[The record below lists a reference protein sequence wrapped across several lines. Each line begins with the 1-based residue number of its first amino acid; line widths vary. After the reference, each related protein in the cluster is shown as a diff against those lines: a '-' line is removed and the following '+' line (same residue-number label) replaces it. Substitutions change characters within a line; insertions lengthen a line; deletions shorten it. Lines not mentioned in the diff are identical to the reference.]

1 MCPRRGELAPEP
13 SRFCPACGAPVSTA
27 PVARER
33 REVVTVIF
41 ADVVGSTA
49 LGERVDPETLRWAMQ
64 RWFGRIRDAVERHG
78 GTVENYIGDAVMAV
92 FGVPAAHEDDA
103 LRAVRA
109 AAEIREQGAVLRG
122 DLRRER
128 GLGPCGPHRG
138 QHRGGRHGRRGGRRH
153 LHRWRESFGRGA
165 AVMDAEPS
173 ASSCRATPGARG
185 VDDRGAAAGQLLPW
199 QHRSRCSYS
208 YAEWQPRPSLPL
220 FVAAAMDDG
229 GQRPTRPLSPSS
241 PSPRRSLTPQDV
253 GGSRAD
259 RSRGQRSAR
268 LAARAS
274 VAPRV
279 PTPHVRPIVHRD
291 RIAALAAERVYYAS
305 SRSSSPTLPSDA
317 SSPRCASTA
326 TPSTPAKRAAPATS
340 RARRS
345 ALRGRSWSRA
355 TRSRRSP
362 IDRTSNSQ
370 RCSERRS
377 ITSPCAA
384 ATVRPGS
391 GQPPGVRVEQPR
403 LRCQPRE
410 GRRLTA
416 TP

>member
-13 SRFCPACGAPVSTA
+13 FRFCPACGAPVSTA
-27 PVARER
+27 PVAGER

-64 RWFGRIRDAVERHG
+64 CWFGRIRDAVERHG

-173 ASSCRATPGARG
+173 ASSCRATPGARSVG
-185 VDDRGAAAGQLLPW
+185 DRGAAAGQLLPW

-220 FVAAAMDDG
+220 FVPAAMDDG

-241 PSPRRSLTPQDV
+241 PSPLRSLTPQDV

-259 RSRGQRSAR
+259 RSRGQRSAPRREGRVLR
-268 LAARAS
+268 LVCLHPMSAPSSTATAS
-274 VAPRV
+274 PPWPPNASTSPR
-279 PTPHVRPIVHRD
+279 T
-291 RIAALAAERVYYAS
+291 
-305 SRSSSPTLPSDA
+305 SRSSSPTTQSAA
-317 SSPRCASTA
+317 SSQRCAST
-326 TPSTPAKRAAPATS
+326 PRH
-340 RARRS
+340 RHRRGVAEGES
-345 ALRGRSWSRA
+345 
-355 TRSRRSP
+355 
-362 IDRTSNSQ
+362 
-370 RCSERRS
+370 
-377 ITSPCAA
+377 
-384 ATVRPGS
+384 S
-391 GQPPGVRVEQPR
+391 G
-403 LRCQPRE
+403 
-410 GRRLTA
+410 
-416 TP
+416 